1 MSRRALVPVLALSL
15 AVGACTLKEDPFK
28 APPDVAAAPAD
39 AVKTPSGLAS
49 KIIRVGLGSARP
61 SMTST
66 VQAHY
71 VGWTPD
77 GQNFDS
83 SYKRGAPITFQ
94 LDGVIPGWTEGL
106 QLMTVG
112 EKRRFWIPGALAYDK
127 IDMPGAPKGP
137 LVFDIELL
145 NVR

>member
-1 MSRRALVPVLALSL
+1 MRPRHLAVVALSL
-15 AVGACTLKEDPFK
+15 VLGACTLKEDPLK

-39 AVKTPSGLAS
+39 AHRTPSGLAS
-49 KIIRVGLGSARP
+49 KIIRVGFGSARP
-61 SMTST
+61 AANST
-66 VQAHY
+66 VQVHY
-71 VGWTPD
+71 AGWTPD

-83 SYKRGAPITFQ
+83 SYSRGEPTQFR
-94 LDGVIPGWTEGL
+94 LTEVIDGWTEGL

-112 EKRRFWIPGALAYDK
+112 EKRRFWIPGDLAYDNVN
-127 IDMPGAPKGP
+127 MPGAPKGP